1 MFNINFNKK
10 IDINSF
16 QYKQKIF
23 YLKQSINSY
32 NIMTSELKKNYKQ
45 NIVNNKIIFI
55 YNNNNDNN

>member
-16 QYKQKIF
+16 QYKQKMF

-32 NIMTSELKKNYKQ
+32 NIMTSKLKKNYKQ
-45 NIVNNKIIFI
+45 NIVNNNIIFI